1 MGLSFHYSGSLIT
14 PELLPELVAEVRDIA
29 EVLEWPY
36 CIYNQDLKGTNFGS
50 NIFNDNIYG
59 ISFTPPECEPVFI
72 SFLSNGKMSS
82 PMLLQSLGRT
92 PNHVESKYLY
102 IISVKTQFAG
112 IEIHK
117 AVVQLFR
124 YLNLKYFAFFKMIDE
139 GNFWETSDEK
149 VLETNFQRYSELF
162 KNFSSDLGKHPLKA
176 SESVETYMVRLLKI
190 IREKKKGG
198 NLSGQGLPEQ

>member
-36 CIYNQDLKGTNFGS
+36 CTYKQDLPGTNFGS
-50 NIFNDNIYG
+50 NIFNDNVYG
-59 ISFTPPECEPVFI
+59 ISFTPPNCEPVFI

-82 PMLLQSLGRT
+82 PALLQAFGQT

-112 IEIHK
+112 IETHK

-162 KNFSSDLGKHPLKA
+162 RNFSTALGKHPSKA
-176 SESVETYMVRLLKI
+176 SKSVETYMERLLKI
-190 IREKKKGG
+190 IKEKKRGSE
-198 NLSGQGLPEQ
+198 NSGEKPSD